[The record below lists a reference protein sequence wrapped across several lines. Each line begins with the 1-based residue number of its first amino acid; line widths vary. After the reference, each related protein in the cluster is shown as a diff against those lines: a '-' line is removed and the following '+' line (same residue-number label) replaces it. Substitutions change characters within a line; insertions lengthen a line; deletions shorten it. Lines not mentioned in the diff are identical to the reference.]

1 MNQVGESV
9 NLVVADEDYVEGLD
23 LEGQEN
29 ETEDGGGLDV
39 VEQSSFVELA
49 GEAHFPHEV

>member
-9 NLVVADEDYVEGLD
+9 NLAVADEDYDEGLD

-39 VEQSSFVELA
+39 VEQSSFLELA
-49 GEAHFPHEV
+49 GEARFPHEV